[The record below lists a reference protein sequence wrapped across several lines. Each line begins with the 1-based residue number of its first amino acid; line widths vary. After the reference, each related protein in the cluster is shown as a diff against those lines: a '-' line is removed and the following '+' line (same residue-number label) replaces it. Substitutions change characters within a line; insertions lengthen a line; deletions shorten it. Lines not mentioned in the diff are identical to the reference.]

1 MRSDPGCGRCGEVAK
16 NHQRRRPLAQYDA
29 NILQKF
35 ADNLYA
41 KARSIIFQ
49 CGLVGAV
56 IGALLAI
63 PIAIY
68 VSGHNH
74 NDSTQA
80 IIDRYKGTGNGFN
93 VPLQDSPPPANDP
106 TGLIAAGVFATI
118 GCLIGVSS
126 GQKKAFQYK
135 LQAQLT
141 LCQMQTEFNTRTQ
154 IQTTAA

>member
-1 MRSDPGCGRCGEVAK
+1 
-16 NHQRRRPLAQYDA
+16 LAQYDA

>member
-1 MRSDPGCGRCGEVAK
+1 
-16 NHQRRRPLAQYDA
+16 LAQYDA
-29 NILQKF
+29 DILQKF

-41 KARSIIFQ
+41 KARSVIFQ

-68 VSGHNH
+68 TNSNGTSQSIV
-74 NDSTQA
+74 
-80 IIDRYKGTGNGFN
+80 DRYKGTGNGFN
-93 VPLQDSPPPANDP
+93 VPLRKTQTDDSNMP
-106 TGLIAAGVFATI
+106 LIAAGVFALI
-118 GCLIGVSS
+118 GCLIGVTI

-141 LCQMQTEFNTRTQ
+141 LCQMQTEFNTRAKS
-154 IQTTAA
+154 QTTAA